1 MRIAREVHDITAHS
15 LSAVSIQLAAA
26 ERLVER
32 DPQMAKEAVST
43 ARATAKAALD
53 DIRSMIGVLRHGDDA
68 AETMPAAGTNQVD
81 ELESYLRGAGLDVT
95 LDMAAYD
102 RARVPAHVDMA
113 LFTVARE
120 ACTNAVR
127 HARAQRVS
135 LRFAVEDG
143 AATLSVIDDGA
154 GCGAAAQP
162 ADMAAPSC
170 RGRPMARPR
179 RGGHGRAHPRARR
192 VVLGRRWRKRRVL
205 RAREHPASR
214 NGGIANGTDARRRR
228 RGKRILAG
236 GQPGNPANS
245 AGPANPATPASESG
259 TSPQAANPASIAST
273 LLQAAGA
280 KRPVRVLVVD
290 DQDLVR
296 SGFRMILSSYDGIEV
311 VGEAR
316 DGDQAV
322 QLAERLRPDVVLMDI
337 RMPRVNGI
345 DATRAIRS
353 NAALQDV
360 QVLILTTFDL
370 DEYVYDALSAGAGGF
385 LLKDAEPDEIAS
397 AVRVVAAG
405 EALIEPSITRRLIE
419 TFVAARPGVPAG
431 AAARG
436 IDQLTDREREILTL
450 VARGLNND
458 QIGERLFISPATVKT
473 HLARIMAKLDAHD
486 RAQLVVRAY
495 ESGLVKPG
503 VM

>member
-1 MRIAREVHDITAHS
+1 ME
-15 LSAVSIQLAAA
+15 Q
-26 ERLVER
+26 
-32 DPQMAKEAVST
+32 
-43 ARATAKAALD
+43 
-53 DIRSMIGVLRHGDDA
+53 
-68 AETMPAAGTNQVD
+68 
-81 ELESYLRGAGLDVT
+81 T
-95 LDMAAYD
+95 LDG
-102 RARVPAHVDMA
+102 
-113 LFTVARE
+113 E
-120 ACTNAVR
+120 
-127 HARAQRVS
+127 
-135 LRFAVEDG
+135 G
-143 AATLSVIDDGA
+143 AANASSQ
-154 GCGAAAQP
+154 AA
-162 ADMAAPSC
+162 
-170 RGRPMARPR
+170 
-179 RGGHGRAHPRARR
+179 
-192 VVLGRRWRKRRVL
+192 
-205 RAREHPASR
+205 
-214 NGGIANGTDARRRR
+214 
-228 RGKRILAG
+228 
-236 GQPGNPANS
+236 NPAGPANL
-245 AGPANPATPASESG
+245 ANAARPANPATPASESG
-259 TSPQAANPASIAST
+259 TSPQAADPASIAST

-280 KRPVRVLVVD
+280 QRPVRVLVAD

-316 DGDQAV
+316 DGEQAV

-353 NAALQDV
+353 NVALVGV

-431 AAARG
+431 TAARG

-503 VM
+503 VA

>member
-1 MRIAREVHDITAHS
+1 ME
-15 LSAVSIQLAAA
+15 Q
-26 ERLVER
+26 
-32 DPQMAKEAVST
+32 
-43 ARATAKAALD
+43 
-53 DIRSMIGVLRHGDDA
+53 
-68 AETMPAAGTNQVD
+68 
-81 ELESYLRGAGLDVT
+81 T
-95 LDMAAYD
+95 LDG
-102 RARVPAHVDMA
+102 
-113 LFTVARE
+113 E
-120 ACTNAVR
+120 
-127 HARAQRVS
+127 
-135 LRFAVEDG
+135 G
-143 AATLSVIDDGA
+143 AANASSQ
-154 GCGAAAQP
+154 AA
-162 ADMAAPSC
+162 
-170 RGRPMARPR
+170 
-179 RGGHGRAHPRARR
+179 
-192 VVLGRRWRKRRVL
+192 
-205 RAREHPASR
+205 
-214 NGGIANGTDARRRR
+214 N
-228 RGKRILAG
+228 LAG
-236 GQPGNPANS
+236 PANLANAASPANPAN
-245 AGPANPATPASESG
+245 PANPATPASESG
-259 TSPQAANPASIAST
+259 ISPQAADPASIAST

-280 KRPVRVLVVD
+280 KRPVRVLVAD

-405 EALIEPSITRRLIE
+405 EALIE

>member
-1 MRIAREVHDITAHS
+1 ME
-15 LSAVSIQLAAA
+15 Q
-26 ERLVER
+26 
-32 DPQMAKEAVST
+32 
-43 ARATAKAALD
+43 
-53 DIRSMIGVLRHGDDA
+53 
-68 AETMPAAGTNQVD
+68 
-81 ELESYLRGAGLDVT
+81 T
-95 LDMAAYD
+95 LDG
-102 RARVPAHVDMA
+102 
-113 LFTVARE
+113 E
-120 ACTNAVR
+120 
-127 HARAQRVS
+127 
-135 LRFAVEDG
+135 G
-143 AATLSVIDDGA
+143 AASA
-154 GCGAAAQP
+154 SSQAA
-162 ADMAAPSC
+162 
-170 RGRPMARPR
+170 
-179 RGGHGRAHPRARR
+179 
-192 VVLGRRWRKRRVL
+192 
-205 RAREHPASR
+205 
-214 NGGIANGTDARRRR
+214 
-228 RGKRILAG
+228 
-236 GQPGNPANS
+236 NPAGPANL
-245 AGPANPATPASESG
+245 ANAARPANPATPASESG
-259 TSPQAANPASIAST
+259 TSPQAANPASMANAPS
-273 LLQAAGA
+273 QAAGA
-280 KRPVRVLVVD
+280 QRPVRVLVAD

-296 SGFRMILSSYDGIEV
+296 SGFRMVLSSYDGIEV

-405 EALIEPSITRRLIE
+405 EALIEPSITRRHIE

-431 AAARG
+431 DAARG

>member
-1 MRIAREVHDITAHS
+1 MEDRRIDGESVVGTTSMPSR
-15 LSAVSIQLAAA
+15 AASPA
-26 ERLVER
+26 SPA
-32 DPQMAKEAVST
+32 PQ
-43 ARATAKAALD
+43 AA
-53 DIRSMIGVLRHGDDA
+53 SGF
-68 AETMPAAGTNQVD
+68 PQV
-81 ELESYLRGAGLDVT
+81 T
-95 LDMAAYD
+95 
-102 RARVPAHVDMA
+102 
-113 LFTVARE
+113 
-120 ACTNAVR
+120 
-127 HARAQRVS
+127 
-135 LRFAVEDG
+135 G
-143 AATLSVIDDGA
+143 AAS
-154 GCGAAAQP
+154 AA
-162 ADMAAPSC
+162 
-170 RGRPMARPR
+170 
-179 RGGHGRAHPRARR
+179 
-192 VVLGRRWRKRRVL
+192 
-205 RAREHPASR
+205 
-214 NGGIANGTDARRRR
+214 
-228 RGKRILAG
+228 
-236 GQPGNPANS
+236 S
-245 AGPANPATPASESG
+245 A
-259 TSPQAANPASIAST
+259 SPQAANPASPANPVGASP
-273 LLQAAGA
+273 QAASAPGA
-280 KRPVRVLVVD
+280 PRPVRVLVAD

-316 DGDQAV
+316 DGEQAV

-353 NAALQDV
+353 NVALADV

-431 AAARG
+431 VAARG
-436 IDQLTDREREILTL
+436 IDQLTEREREILTL

-503 VM
+503 VA

>member
-1 MRIAREVHDITAHS
+1 ME
-15 LSAVSIQLAAA
+15 Q
-26 ERLVER
+26 
-32 DPQMAKEAVST
+32 
-43 ARATAKAALD
+43 
-53 DIRSMIGVLRHGDDA
+53 
-68 AETMPAAGTNQVD
+68 
-81 ELESYLRGAGLDVT
+81 T
-95 LDMAAYD
+95 LDG
-102 RARVPAHVDMA
+102 
-113 LFTVARE
+113 E
-120 ACTNAVR
+120 
-127 HARAQRVS
+127 
-135 LRFAVEDG
+135 G
-143 AATLSVIDDGA
+143 AANASSQ
-154 GCGAAAQP
+154 AAN
-162 ADMAAPSC
+162 
-170 RGRPMARPR
+170 
-179 RGGHGRAHPRARR
+179 
-192 VVLGRRWRKRRVL
+192 L
-205 RAREHPASR
+205 
-214 NGGIANGTDARRRR
+214 
-228 RGKRILAG
+228 
-236 GQPGNPANS
+236 
-245 AGPANPATPASESG
+245 AGPANLANAASPANPANPANPATPATPASESG
-259 TSPQAANPASIAST
+259 TSPQAADPASIAST
-273 LLQAAGA
+273 LLQAAGER
-280 KRPVRVLVVD
+280 RPVRVLVAD

-316 DGDQAV
+316 DGDQAA

-353 NAALQDV
+353 NAALAGV

-503 VM
+503 VA

>member
-1 MRIAREVHDITAHS
+1 ME
-15 LSAVSIQLAAA
+15 Q
-26 ERLVER
+26 
-32 DPQMAKEAVST
+32 
-43 ARATAKAALD
+43 
-53 DIRSMIGVLRHGDDA
+53 
-68 AETMPAAGTNQVD
+68 
-81 ELESYLRGAGLDVT
+81 T
-95 LDMAAYD
+95 LDG
-102 RARVPAHVDMA
+102 
-113 LFTVARE
+113 E
-120 ACTNAVR
+120 
-127 HARAQRVS
+127 
-135 LRFAVEDG
+135 G
-143 AATLSVIDDGA
+143 AANASSQ
-154 GCGAAAQP
+154 AAN
-162 ADMAAPSC
+162 
-170 RGRPMARPR
+170 
-179 RGGHGRAHPRARR
+179 
-192 VVLGRRWRKRRVL
+192 L
-205 RAREHPASR
+205 
-214 NGGIANGTDARRRR
+214 
-228 RGKRILAG
+228 
-236 GQPGNPANS
+236 
-245 AGPANPATPASESG
+245 AGPANLANAASPANPANPATPATPASESG
-259 TSPQAANPASIAST
+259 TSPQAADPASIAST
-273 LLQAAGA
+273 LLQAAGER
-280 KRPVRVLVVD
+280 RPVRVLVAD

-316 DGDQAV
+316 DGDQAA

-353 NAALQDV
+353 NAALAGV

-503 VM
+503 VA